1 MKRLMILAVCFS
13 ALVCVAQNNAVTKKK
28 TLVINQ
34 ETPESRAANVDRD
47 VPVTETSQEKT
58 FALIIA
64 NENYDQVADVD
75 YALHDGRSFKNYC
88 EKTLGI
94 PANHILYSENATA
107 GKIKSELKKSRDIL
121 EAYKGEASLI
131 VYYAGHGVPD
141 KNLDGYLLPT
151 DCSGSDLS
159 MAVALN
165 DMYEEF
171 SEVPAQSIV
180 MFLDACFS
188 GSKRGEGMIQ
198 NARAVKVVAKDNK
211 PKGKVI
217 VFSAAQGDE
226 TAHPYKEQRHGIFT
240 YYLLKKLKDTKGEA
254 TLQELG
260 EYVQTQVR
268 QNSVNIS
275 ETKHSQT
282 PTMVASPKWG
292 NDWKELKLK

>member
-1 MKRLMILAVCFS
+1 MKRVVFMAMCLSVMMCM
-13 ALVCVAQNNAVTKKK
+13 AQNNAVTKKK

-34 ETPESRAANVDRD
+34 ETPEMRAANVDRD
-47 VPVTETSQEKT
+47 IPVSTTTQDKT

-64 NENYDQVADVD
+64 NEDYDQVADVD

-88 EKTLGI
+88 MKTLGI
-94 PANHILYSENATA
+94 PESHILYSENATA

-121 EAYKGEASLI
+121 DAYKGEASLI

-141 KNLDGYLLPT
+141 KNFDGYLLPT

-165 DMYEEF
+165 DMYSQFAEA
-171 SEVPAQSIV
+171 PAQSIV
-180 MFLDACFS
+180 VFLDACFS
-188 GSKRGEGMIQ
+188 GSKRGEGMLQ

-254 TLQELG
+254 TLLELG

-268 QNSVNIS
+268 QNSIDIS

-292 NDWKELKLK
+292 DDWKELKLK